1 MGGERSTCSFRF
13 EVYTADII
21 AKSISVLATP
31 KSMNSDGTAKQRL
44 DLQSP
49 LQPEIIDVRVVEE
62 ISSVPEPLGDIW
74 ASGEVPD
81 DRTTSSPSAQPQ
93 PPITIPVEPPVDL
106 PQPTGAT
113 TEIPEAEDNWHLLLD
128 EIDRDL
134 EPAPSLKPV
143 ASAEPVVAASPSLA
157 TTIPTE
163 PVENSAVPLIRAE
176 AQIKAEIAKLQA
188 TQATLQQQIV
198 ETQASFGQVIQ
209 TSISE
214 LEQRRQK
221 LQISVEQL
229 ERRRDRIEKE
239 IAKSFAGGSQDVAIR
254 LQGFKDYLV
263 GSLQDLVVIAE
274 EIEFPQ
280 PPPAQIRL
288 QAPLERTASSSN
300 TPRDR
305 TPTQSPPS
313 RESRNQTP
321 QFAEPAFKTTANKV
335 RASIDRYRNAPD
347 YYAPTWQLRRTLEAV
362 HADKVSDWFLSKD
375 GRGAVRTMGSRLQ
388 NILVAAAAVSVLRE
402 LYGDYLRTLVL
413 ANLPERLGDWRRG
426 FQDCLGLSKTDFGSN
441 GGIILFE
448 DPEALIQKVD
458 RIVANK
464 EMPLIIIDNS
474 EGQISLSI
482 LQYPL
487 WLAFAPDPNQ
497 QLDDREYR

>member
-1 MGGERSTCSFRF
+1 
-13 EVYTADII
+13 
-21 AKSISVLATP
+21 
-31 KSMNSDGTAKQRL
+31 MNPDGTVNRPPNL
-44 DLQSP
+44 TSP
-49 LQPEIIDVRVVEE
+49 PPEPEIIDVRVVEE
-62 ISSVPEPLGDIW
+62 IPSVLAQLGDVW
-74 ASGEVPD
+74 DSGEITEAQNTPKILEPVTNSD
-81 DRTTSSPSAQPQ
+81 TSLPSD
-93 PPITIPVEPPVDL
+93 E
-106 PQPTGAT
+106 
-113 TEIPEAEDNWHLLLD
+113 NWSILLD
-128 EIDRDL
+128 EIAQDL
-134 EPAPSLKPV
+134 PPELPPETAPL
-143 ASAEPVVAASPSLA
+143 LR
-157 TTIPTE
+157 
-163 PVENSAVPLIRAE
+163 VES
-176 AQIKAEIAKLQA
+176 QIKAEIAKLQT
-188 TQATLQQQIV
+188 TQTQLERQIV
-198 ETQASFGQVIQ
+198 DTQTSFGQIIQ
-209 TSISE
+209 TSVTD

-229 ERRRDRIEKE
+229 ERRRDRIQAE
-239 IAKSFAGGSQDVAIR
+239 INKSFAGGSQDIAIR

-288 QAPLERTASSSN
+288 QTPISQPPAPAPVTA
-300 TPRDR
+300 PA
-305 TPTQSPPS
+305 
-313 RESRNQTP
+313 SRNQQNP
-321 QFAEPAFKTTANKV
+321 QFAESAFKSTAGKV
-335 RASIDRYRNAPD
+335 RSSIDRYRNAPD

-362 HADKVSDWFLSKD
+362 HADKVSDWFFAKD

-388 NILVAAAAVSVLRE
+388 NIIIAAAAVSALRE

-426 FQDCLGLSKTDFGSN
+426 FQDCLGLSKTDFGGN

-448 DPEALIQKVD
+448 DPEALVQKVD

-474 EGQISLSI
+474 EGKIDLSI

-497 QLDDREYR
+497 QLDDYR

>member
-1 MGGERSTCSFRF
+1 
-13 EVYTADII
+13 
-21 AKSISVLATP
+21 
-31 KSMNSDGTAKQRL
+31 MNSDGITNREPDRTSSAQ
-44 DLQSP
+44 P
-49 LQPEIIDVRVVEE
+49 PEIIDVQVVEE
-62 ISSVPEPLGDIW
+62 ILVVPEPLADIW
-74 ASGEVPD
+74 ASEEVVDLP
-81 DRTTSSPSAQPQ
+81 PPLPQ
-93 PPITIPVEPPVDL
+93 PPMPDLAQPEITSTIETAALPENPPT
-106 PQPTGAT
+106 P
-113 TEIPEAEDNWHLLLD
+113 EDNWDILLN
-128 EIDRDL
+128 EISQDL
-134 EPAPSLKPV
+134 EPELETIGGDNLKV
-143 ASAEPVVAASPSLA
+143 EPLLRKEAA
-157 TTIPTE
+157 
-163 PVENSAVPLIRAE
+163 
-176 AQIKAEIAKLQA
+176 IKAEIAKLQA
-188 TQATLQQQIV
+188 TKAKLQQQIDD
-198 ETQASFGQVIQ
+198 TQ
-209 TSISE
+209 TSIGQIVQTSIAD

-239 IAKSFAGGSQDVAIR
+239 INKSFAGASQDIAIR

-280 PPPAQIRL
+280 PPPAQIRI
-288 QAPLERTASSSN
+288 QTPVIDKASVIPATTTRN
-300 TPRDR
+300 
-305 TPTQSPPS
+305 QSP
-313 RESRNQTP
+313 
-321 QFAEPAFKTTANKV
+321 QFTEPAFKSTASKV
-335 RASIDRYRNAPD
+335 RASIDRYRTAPD
-347 YYAPTWQLRRTLEAV
+347 YYAPTWQLRRTLEPV
-362 HADKVSDWFLSKD
+362 HADKVAEWFFAKD

-388 NILVAAAAVSVLRE
+388 NILVAATAVSVLRE

-426 FQDCLGLSKTDFGSN
+426 FQDCLGLSKADFGGN

-448 DPEALIQKVD
+448 DPEALVQKVD

-497 QLDDREYR
+497 QVDDYREYR

>member
-1 MGGERSTCSFRF
+1 MNPDRTPDRQPDLRTPARS
-13 EVYTADII
+13 
-21 AKSISVLATP
+21 
-31 KSMNSDGTAKQRL
+31 
-44 DLQSP
+44 
-49 LQPEIIDVRVVEE
+49 PEIIDVSVVAAEVA
-62 ISSVPEPLGDIW
+62 SGSEPL
-74 ASGEVPD
+74 D
-81 DRTTSSPSAQPQ
+81 DAWDTNEAATQ
-93 PPITIPVEPPVDL
+93 PPSGEPPVVAPHPPLNETPPAAD
-106 PQPTGAT
+106 PVT
-113 TEIPEAEDNWHLLLD
+113 TSPPSEEDNWAMLLD
-128 EIDRDL
+128 EISQEV
-134 EPAPSLKPV
+134 EPEPQRAESTAQSIEPPVGIDNLKVAPL
-143 ASAEPVVAASPSLA
+143 L
-157 TTIPTE
+157 
-163 PVENSAVPLIRAE
+163 RAE
-176 AQIKAEIAKLQA
+176 AQIKAEIARLEA
-188 TQATLQQQIV
+188 TQAQLQQQIV
-198 ETQASFGQVIQ
+198 ATQTNFSQIIH
-209 TSISE
+209 TSISD
-214 LEQRRQK
+214 LEQRQQK

-229 ERRRDRIEKE
+229 ERRRDRITAE
-239 IAKSFAGGSQDVAIR
+239 INKSFAGGSQDIAIR

-288 QAPLERTASSSN
+288 QTPLPS
-300 TPRDR
+300 
-305 TPTQSPPS
+305 TPTTPQPA
-313 RESRNQTP
+313 RNQTP
-321 QFAEPAFKTTANKV
+321 QFAEPAFKATASKV
-335 RASIDRYRNAPD
+335 KSAIDRYRNAPD

-362 HADKVSDWFLSKD
+362 HANKVSEWFFAKD

-388 NILVAAAAVSVLRE
+388 NILVAAAAVSALRE

-426 FQDCLGLSKTDFGSN
+426 FQDCLGLSKTDFGGN

-464 EMPLIIIDNS
+464 EMPFIIIDNS

-497 QLDDREYR
+497 QVDDFREYR

>member
-1 MGGERSTCSFRF
+1 MSSERSTCSSQI
-13 EVYTADII
+13 EAYTADII

-49 LQPEIIDVRVVEE
+49 PQPEIIDVRVVEE
-62 ISSVPEPLGDIW
+62 ISSVPDPLGDIW
-74 ASGEVPD
+74 ASGEVTD
-81 DRTTSSPSAQPQ
+81 ERTTSSPSAQPQ
-93 PPITIPVEPPVDL
+93 PPITIPVEPPADL
-106 PQPTGAT
+106 PQSELNN
-113 TEIPEAEDNWHLLLD
+113 TENPEPEDNWNLLLD
-128 EIDRDL
+128 EIGQDL
-134 EPAPSLKPV
+134 EPEPNLEPLVSVP
-143 ASAEPVVAASPSLA
+143 PVVATLPNLA
-157 TTIPTE
+157 ATIPTE
-163 PVENSAVPLIRAE
+163 LVLTSSTSLIRAE

-188 TQATLQQQIV
+188 TQANLQQQII

-209 TSISE
+209 TSIAE

-229 ERRRDRIEKE
+229 ERRRERIEKE
-239 IAKSFAGGSQDVAIR
+239 ISKSFAGGSQDIAIR

-288 QAPLERTASSSN
+288 QAPLDRPASSSN
-300 TPRDR
+300 R
-305 TPTQSPPS
+305 TPLTQSPPS
-313 RESRNQTP
+313 RESRSQTP

-362 HADKVSDWFLSKD
+362 HADKVSDWFFSKD

-426 FQDCLGLSKTDFGSN
+426 FQDCLGLSKTDFGGN

-497 QLDDREYR
+497 QLDDYREYR

>member
-1 MGGERSTCSFRF
+1 
-13 EVYTADII
+13 
-21 AKSISVLATP
+21 
-31 KSMNSDGTAKQRL
+31 MNSDRTINHEPDRTAPTQ
-44 DLQSP
+44 P
-49 LQPEIIDVRVVEE
+49 PEIIDVQVVEE
-62 ISSVPEPLGDIW
+62 IQVVSEPLADIW
-74 ASGEVPD
+74 ASEEVADLPPPP
-81 DRTTSSPSAQPQ
+81 SPPSVTPQ
-93 PPITIPVEPPVDL
+93 PPMPDLAQPETTSLIDTISAPENR
-106 PQPTGAT
+106 PT
-113 TEIPEAEDNWHLLLD
+113 PEDNWDILLN
-128 EIDRDL
+128 EISQDL
-134 EPAPSLKPV
+134 EP
-143 ASAEPVVAASPSLA
+143 EDNELA
-157 TTIPTE
+157 TVGSDDAT
-163 PVENSAVPLIRAE
+163 VQPLLRKE
-176 AQIKAEIAKLQA
+176 AAIKAEIVRLQA
-188 TQATLQQQIV
+188 IKATLQQQIDD
-198 ETQASFGQVIQ
+198 TQMSIGQIVQ
-209 TSISE
+209 TSIAD

-239 IAKSFAGGSQDVAIR
+239 INKSFAGASQDVAIR

-280 PPPAQIRL
+280 PPPAQIRI
-288 QAPLERTASSSN
+288 QTPIDKSSV
-300 TPRDR
+300 TPS
-305 TPTQSPPS
+305 PPKIQSP
-313 RESRNQTP
+313 
-321 QFAEPAFKTTANKV
+321 QFTEPAFKSTAAKV

-347 YYAPTWQLRRTLEAV
+347 YYAPTWQLRRTLEPV
-362 HADKVSDWFLSKD
+362 HADKVSEWFFAKD

-388 NILVAAAAVSVLRE
+388 NILVAATAVSALRE

-426 FQDCLGLSKTDFGSN
+426 FQDCLGLAKTDFGGN

-448 DPEALIQKVD
+448 DPEALVQKVD

-497 QLDDREYR
+497 QVDDYREYR

>member
-1 MGGERSTCSFRF
+1 MNPDR
-13 EVYTADII
+13 
-21 AKSISVLATP
+21 TP
-31 KSMNSDGTAKQRL
+31 DRQP

-49 LQPEIIDVRVVEE
+49 AHSPEIIDVSVVEAE
-62 ISSVPEPLGDIW
+62 VSSGSEPVADVW
-74 ASGEVPD
+74 DTNEVA
-81 DRTTSSPSAQPQ
+81 TK
-93 PPITIPVEPPVDL
+93 PPVAPPHPPL
-106 PQPTGAT
+106 INETPPAAERVT
-113 TEIPEAEDNWHLLLD
+113 TPPSEEDHWAILLD
-128 EIDRDL
+128 EISQEIEPEPQL
-134 EPAPSLKPV
+134 EPAASSENNPV
-143 ASAEPVVAASPSLA
+143 A
-157 TTIPTE
+157 
-163 PVENSAVPLIRAE
+163 PLLRAE
-176 AQIKAEIAKLQA
+176 AQIQAEIIRLETIQTQLQLQINT
-188 TQATLQQQIV
+188 TQTNFGQII
-198 ETQASFGQVIQ
+198 QAS
-209 TSISE
+209 ISD

-229 ERRRDRIEKE
+229 ERRRDRITAE
-239 IAKSFAGGSQDVAIR
+239 INKSFAGGSQDIAIR

-288 QAPLERTASSSN
+288 QTPLPS
-300 TPRDR
+300 
-305 TPTQSPPS
+305 TPTTKPTA
-313 RESRNQTP
+313 RNPNP
-321 QFAEPAFKTTANKV
+321 QFAEPAFKATAGKV

-362 HADKVSDWFLSKD
+362 HADKVSDWFFTKD

-388 NILVAAAAVSVLRE
+388 NILVAAAAVSALRE

-426 FQDCLGLSKTDFGSN
+426 FQDCLGLAKTDFGGN

-497 QLDDREYR
+497 QLDDYREYR

>member
-1 MGGERSTCSFRF
+1 
-13 EVYTADII
+13 
-21 AKSISVLATP
+21 
-31 KSMNSDGTAKQRL
+31 MNPDGTVNHQPNL
-44 DLQSP
+44 TSTP
-49 LQPEIIDVRVVEE
+49 STPEIIDVRVVEE

-74 ASGEVPD
+74 DSGE
-81 DRTTSSPSAQPQ
+81 
-93 PPITIPVEPPVDL
+93 ITESQPVENQSPAP
-106 PQPTGAT
+106 
-113 TEIPEAEDNWHLLLD
+113 IPEPIGTVADTSLSLDDNWNMLLD
-128 EIDRDL
+128 EISQDI
-134 EPAPSLKPV
+134 EPEPEEKIELV
-143 ASAEPVVAASPSLA
+143 AIAEPKIA
-157 TTIPTE
+157 
-163 PVENSAVPLIRAE
+163 PLLRAE
-176 AQIKAEIAKLQA
+176 SEIKAEIAKLQA
-188 TQATLQQQIV
+188 THTQLEQQIV
-198 ETQASFGQVIQ
+198 YTQTSFGQIIQ
-209 TSISE
+209 TSVTD

-229 ERRRDRIEKE
+229 ERRRDRIKE
-239 IAKSFAGGSQDVAIR
+239 EINKSFAGGSQDIAIR

-280 PPPAQIRL
+280 PPPAQIRI
-288 QAPLERTASSSN
+288 QTPIAP
-300 TPRDR
+300 TPIA
-305 TPTQSPPS
+305 TPSP
-313 RESRNQTP
+313 RNQNP
-321 QFAEPAFKTTANKV
+321 QFAEPAFKSTAGKV
-335 RASIDRYRNAPD
+335 RSSIDRYRNAPD

-362 HADKVSDWFLSKD
+362 HAEKVSDWFFTKD

-388 NILVAAAAVSVLRE
+388 NIIIAAAAVSALRE

-426 FQDCLGLSKTDFGSN
+426 FQDCLGLSKTDFGGN

-448 DPEALIQKVD
+448 DPEALVQKVD

-474 EGQISLSI
+474 EGKIDLSI

-497 QLDDREYR
+497 QLDDYREYR